1 MNAAGEFIPPM
12 VIFKRQ
18 RMNDCLSKGAPTGTV
33 FGCSKN
39 GWITSEL
46 FVQWLEHFIKYTKLK
61 KSNNKQVLLLLDGHT
76 THTKNME
83 AISLACDYG
92 IIMLS
97 FPAHTTHRLQP
108 LDKSVFKSLKTNYN
122 EASSSWLRKNLG
134 NTIKQTTVS
143 ELFGMAYSK
152 SVGMDIALNC
162 FKSTGIW
169 PCDQNKFDNDFLLIE
184 NMINCLK
191 CKLWAHDLCAGV
203 DKKTKKYIC
212 NGCTT

>member
-1 MNAAGEFIPPM
+1 
-12 VIFKRQ
+12 
-18 RMNDCLSKGAPTGTV
+18 
-33 FGCSKN
+33 
-39 GWITSEL
+39 
-46 FVQWLEHFIKYTKLK
+46 
-61 KSNNKQVLLLLDGHT
+61 
-76 THTKNME
+76 
-83 AISLACDYG
+83 
-92 IIMLS
+92 MLS

-108 LDKSVFKSLKTNYN
+108 LDKSVFKSLKTYYN
-122 EASSSWLRKNLG
+122 EVSSSWIKKNPR

-191 CKLWAHDLCAGV
+191 CKLWAHVLCAGV
-203 DKKTKKYIC
+203 DKKTNKYIFVMVALPKFSVRLC
-212 NGCTT
+212 VL